1 MKILLVGKNSSLFR
15 SIPKIPKSWFLVGHN
30 ELLNNF
36 AVDPYDIVI
45 LFSWAKKNVSDNEKI
60 FQLLKLKKVIFISS
74 IAIYSIIVRNQW
86 NKYPL
91 EKSIFEKKYY
101 EQGASIIRVGFTT
114 KHSSGIIP
122 YSDLN
127 QLRND
132 IIFCLKNPSPK
143 IIESYKLING
153 IIKQSRLSKYLYKAS
168 FQASNKF
175 YRIMLEGL
183 IKFIWGGKQLYG
195 YTSDTH
201 LLFQTNFQIGYGS
214 IGSNLY
220 QDNHGVVIVHGG
232 DDIVLKKNGFRDT
245 YIGRSVIGLSAY
257 WHGVS
262 IVKDKN
268 NNFRRKVFSV
278 QRKKP
283 SFPFIK
289 CPVKTIDIL
298 KKNIT
303 FETKK
308 ILKPQFF
315 FDKLYL
321 SAGPITNAMLL
332 SEATNNPIY
341 LSDQLI
347 GIAGKVDLKELI
359 ELNFVKRIGP
369 FVFGN
374 KIYSPNPKKIMYDF
388 RPSFKPKTKIM
399 DENFYNRKGLNIISK
414 LFSQLNISRINEALY
429 LRFGFAFMSNN
440 FNVTFQIGCKNVIK
454 IHNRHVSRS
463 INTLHISNY
472 VVNGLKKF
480 KSFKAIKKIQ
490 FFDSQHTYGGD
501 DFIDN
506 NKPLLKEK
514 NLFIL
519 GSPTKMKFD
528 AFHHTDRLINYLKK
542 EFF

>member
-257 WHGVS
+257 WHGVR
-262 IVKDKN
+262 IIRDERG
-268 NNFRRKVFSV
+268 NFRRKVSFV
-278 QRKKP
+278 KRKSPK
-283 SFPFIK
+283 FPFIK
-289 CPVKTIDIL
+289 CPVQKIDIQ
-298 KKNIT
+298 KKIIT
-303 FETKK
+303 FETSK
-308 ILKPQFF
+308 ILKPQIPFN
-315 FDKLYL
+315 KLYL
-321 SAGPITNAMLL
+321 AAGPITNAVLL

-347 GIAGKVDLKELI
+347 GIAGKVDLKELVKQK
-359 ELNFVKRIGP
+359 FVRQFGP
-369 FVFGN
+369 FIFGN
-374 KIYSPNPKKIMYDF
+374 KIYTSDQRKIMYDF
-388 RPSFKPKTKIM
+388 RPSFKQQSKLIDP
-399 DENFYNRKGLNIISK
+399 NFYNRKGLNIFIK
-414 LFSQLNISRINEALY
+414 LLSQFNINRINEALY
-429 LRFGFAFMSNN
+429 LRFGFAFVTNY
-440 FNVTFQIGCKNVIK
+440 FNVSFQIGCKNVIK
-454 IHNRHVSRS
+454 IHNSNVSRS
-463 INTLHISNY
+463 IIKSQLSSN
-472 VVNGLKKF
+472 VFEGLKKF
-480 KSFKAIKKIQ
+480 KSFKPLKKIE
-490 FFDSQHTYGGD
+490 FYDSQHIYGGS

-506 NKPLLKEK
+506 NKMLLKD
-514 NLFIL
+514 NNIFIL

-528 AFHHTDRLINYLKK
+528 AFHHTHRMINNLRKN
-542 EFF
+542 F